1 MSEWWTYQPRDLLM
15 FSPDTYY
22 RLFELYNTEIWP
34 VQLLA
39 LAAGL
44 VILVLLYRPTPWS
57 GRIIAA
63 LLAACWAFVA
73 WAYFHERY
81 ATINLAAPTYALAFA
96 AQAVLLVLVGVV
108 LNRLSFAKRGTPLSQ
123 AGRALFL
130 AGLIIYPLMP
140 AVFGRPWLQSEL
152 FGIAPD
158 PTVFGTLGVLVA
170 ADRMRWELM
179 VIPVLWS
186 AVTGLTLWTMGS
198 SDAAVIG
205 VAALYALCVAVLRA
219 IERPGPGRP
228 LGS

>member
-22 RLFELYNTEIWP
+22 RLFELYNTEVWP

-39 LAAGL
+39 LTAGL
-44 VILVLLYRPTPWS
+44 VILVLLYRPSPWS
-57 GRIIAA
+57 GRVIAA

-108 LNRLSFAKRGTPLSQ
+108 LNRLSFAKRGTPLGQ
-123 AGRALFL
+123 AGRALFP
-130 AGLIIYPLMP
+130 AGLVIYPLM
-140 AVFGRPWLQSEL
+140 AVVFGRPWLQSEL

-158 PTVFGTLGVLVA
+158 PTVFCTLGVLAA

-179 VIPVLWS
+179 VVPVLWS
-186 AVTGLTLWTMGS
+186 AVTGVTLWTMGS
-198 SDAAVIG
+198 SDAAVTG
-205 VAALYALCVAVLRA
+205 VAALYALCIAFLRV
-219 IERPGPGRP
+219 IERPEPGRP

>member
-15 FSPDTYY
+15 FSQDTYY

-34 VQLLA
+34 LQLLA
-39 LAAGL
+39 LVAGL

-57 GRIIAA
+57 GRAIAA
-63 LLAACWAFVA
+63 LLAACWTFVA

-81 ATINLAAPTYALAFA
+81 ATINLAAPYFALGFA
-96 AQAVLLVLVGVV
+96 AQAMLFVLVGVA
-108 LNRLSFAKRGTPLSQ
+108 LNRLSFAKRGTSLSQ
-123 AGRALFL
+123 AGRALFI
-130 AGLIIYPLMP
+130 AGLMIYPLMP
-140 AVFGRPWLQSEL
+140 AIFGRPWLQSEL

-186 AVTGLTLWTMGS
+186 AVTGVTLWTMNS
-198 SDAAVIG
+198 SDAAVTG
-205 VAALYALCVAVLRA
+205 VAALYALCIAVLRA
-219 IERPGPGRP
+219 IERKKPNRP

>member
-15 FSPDTYY
+15 FTQDTYY
-22 RLFELYNTEIWP
+22 RLFELYTTEIWP
-34 VQLLA
+34 LQLLA
-39 LAAGL
+39 LVAGL

-57 GRIIAA
+57 GRAIAV
-63 LLAACWAFVA
+63 LLAACWTFVA

-81 ATINLAAPTYALAFA
+81 ATINLAAPYYALGFA
-96 AQAVLLVLVGVV
+96 AQAMLFVLVGVA
-108 LNRLSFAKRGTPLSQ
+108 LNRLSFAKRGTSLSQ
-123 AGRALFL
+123 AGRALFI
-130 AGLIIYPLMP
+130 AGLMIYPLMP
-140 AVFGRPWLQSEL
+140 AIFGRPWLQSEL

-186 AVTGLTLWTMGS
+186 AVTGVTLWTMNS
-198 SDAAVIG
+198 SDAAVTG
-205 VAALYALCVAVLRA
+205 VAALYALCIAVLRA
-219 IERPGPGRP
+219 IERKKPNRP

>member
-15 FSPDTYY
+15 FSQDTYY

-34 VQLLA
+34 LQLLA
-39 LAAGL
+39 LVAGL

-57 GRIIAA
+57 GRAIAA
-63 LLAACWAFVA
+63 LLAACWTFVA

-81 ATINLAAPTYALAFA
+81 ATINLAAPYFALGFA
-96 AQAVLLVLVGVV
+96 AQAMLFVLVGVA
-108 LNRLSFAKRGTPLSQ
+108 LNRLSFAKRGTSLSQ
-123 AGRALFL
+123 AGRALFI
-130 AGLIIYPLMP
+130 AGLMIYPLMP
-140 AVFGRPWLQSEL
+140 AIFGRPWLQSEL

-170 ADRMRWELM
+170 ADRMRWELI

-186 AVTGLTLWTMGS
+186 AVTGVTLWTMGS
-198 SDAAVIG
+198 SDAAVTG
-205 VAALYALCVAVLRA
+205 VAALYALCIAVLRA
-219 IERPGPGRP
+219 IERKKPNRP

>member
-1 MSEWWTYQPRDLLM
+1 MSEWWTYQLRDLLM
-15 FSPDTYY
+15 FSQDTYY

-34 VQLLA
+34 LQLLA
-39 LAAGL
+39 LVVGL

-57 GRIIAA
+57 GRVIAA
-63 LLAACWAFVA
+63 LLAACWAYVA

-108 LNRLSFAKRGTPLSQ
+108 LNGLSFAKHGTPLGQ

-170 ADRMRWELM
+170 ADRMRWALM
-179 VIPVLWS
+179 VVPVLWS
-186 AVTGLTLWTMGS
+186 AVTGVTLWTMGS
-198 SDAAVIG
+198 SDAAVTG
-205 VAALYALCVAVLRA
+205 VAALYALCIAVLRA
-219 IERPGPGRP
+219 IERPEPGRP

>member
-15 FSPDTYY
+15 FSQDTYY

-34 VQLLA
+34 LQLLA
-39 LAAGL
+39 LVAGL

-57 GRIIAA
+57 GRAIAA
-63 LLAACWAFVA
+63 LLAACWTFVA

-81 ATINLAAPTYALAFA
+81 ATINLAAPYYALGFA
-96 AQAVLLVLVGVV
+96 AQAMLFVLVGVA
-108 LNRLSFAKRGTPLSQ
+108 LNRLSFAKRGTSLSQ
-123 AGRALFL
+123 AGRALFI
-130 AGLIIYPLMP
+130 AGLMIYPLMP
-140 AVFGRPWLQSEL
+140 AIFGRPWLQSEL

-186 AVTGLTLWTMGS
+186 AVTGVTLWTMGS
-198 SDAAVIG
+198 SDAAVTG
-205 VAALYALCVAVLRA
+205 VAALYALCIAVLRA
-219 IERPGPGRP
+219 IERKEPNRP

>member
-15 FSPDTYY
+15 FSQDTYY

-34 VQLLA
+34 LQLLA
-39 LAAGL
+39 LVAGL

-57 GRIIAA
+57 GRAIAA
-63 LLAACWAFVA
+63 LLAACWTFVA

-81 ATINLAAPTYALAFA
+81 ATINLAAPYYALGFA
-96 AQAVLLVLVGVV
+96 AQAMLFVLVGVA
-108 LNRLSFAKRGTPLSQ
+108 LNRLSFAKRGTSLSQ
-123 AGRALFL
+123 AGRALFI
-130 AGLIIYPLMP
+130 AGLMIYPLMP
-140 AVFGRPWLQSEL
+140 AIFGRPWLQSEL

-186 AVTGLTLWTMGS
+186 AVTGVTLWTMNS
-198 SDAAVIG
+198 SDAAVTG
-205 VAALYALCVAVLRA
+205 VAALYALCIAVLRA
-219 IERPGPGRP
+219 IERKKPNRP

>member
-15 FSPDTYY
+15 FSQDTYY

-34 VQLLA
+34 LQLLA
-39 LAAGL
+39 LVAGL

-57 GRIIAA
+57 GRAIAA
-63 LLAACWAFVA
+63 LLAACWTFVA

-81 ATINLAAPTYALAFA
+81 ATINLAAPYYALGFA
-96 AQAVLLVLVGVV
+96 AQAMLFVLVGVA
-108 LNRLSFAKRGTPLSQ
+108 LNRLSFAKRGTSLSQ
-123 AGRALFL
+123 AGHALFI
-130 AGLIIYPLMP
+130 AGLMIYPLMP
-140 AVFGRPWLQSEL
+140 AIFGRPWLQSEL

-170 ADRMRWELM
+170 ADRMRWELI

-186 AVTGLTLWTMGS
+186 AVTGVTLWTMGS
-198 SDAAVIG
+198 SDAAVTG
-205 VAALYALCVAVLRA
+205 VAALYALCIAVLRA
-219 IERPGPGRP
+219 IERKEPNRP